1 MWYGSRSSIPT
12 TSTKI
17 RCSISTGA
25 GMKNTT
31 RRAPSSAIRSICL
44 VQRRAGIH
52 LQLLRVGVMGKEQ
65 RDALPRLYNKK
76 FVRKN

>member
-1 MWYGSRSSIPT
+1 
-12 TSTKI
+12 
-17 RCSISTGA
+17 
-25 GMKNTT
+25 MKNTT
-31 RRAPSSAIRSICL
+31 RRAPSSAVRSICL